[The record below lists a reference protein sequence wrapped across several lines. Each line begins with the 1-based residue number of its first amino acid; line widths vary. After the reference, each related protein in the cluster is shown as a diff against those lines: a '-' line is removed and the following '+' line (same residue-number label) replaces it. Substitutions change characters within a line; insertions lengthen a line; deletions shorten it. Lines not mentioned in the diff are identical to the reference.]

1 MKRVYIIVSILSF
14 IFASCSGFLE
24 EYSQDTAY
32 VRGYEDLNELLLGSV
47 YMPTKTPEHM
57 GYTYGSDSWYY
68 PYIHLMTDEVQ
79 ENIVSSSRGASW
91 DARERYFGYYT
102 WQQQVGIDVLG
113 TSIRKESTD
122 WNRIYKHIN
131 IANMVLASIDE
142 QSAPKEDDK
151 LEVIR
156 IKGEAY
162 FLRAAY
168 YFTLVNLYGKPYTK
182 TDSKTDLGV
191 PIKNTEFIEDKIYS
205 RNTVDEVYTQ
215 VLADLGEAEKC
226 LEQTTRKSIYRAD
239 ITATYL
245 LLSRVYLYMQN
256 WEMAESYAKKVLEK
270 QSELRDLNFM
280 DGVSFFLDATLP
292 EVIFTMGMGGIRY
305 TISGLQKDMGV
316 SDELYALYKDNDLR
330 KTYFVKYN
338 ESDGYV
344 EYVKG
349 GAVADFSR
357 TSLSANFLFR
367 TAEAYLNL
375 AEATVYQGKEDDAR
389 KALNDLRGKR
399 LATEQYADVEES
411 GADLIELIRE
421 ERGRELCLEGHR
433 WFDLRRYMVCEKQ
446 PYSKTIRK
454 SYTTFEYSYVTW
466 SNVPVQTVVYQLEE
480 NDAAYTLPIPK
491 EVLEYNTGMKNNE
504 RGIRSVV
511 ETINY

>member
-1 MKRVYIIVSILSF
+1 MKRIYIIISMLSF
-14 IFASCSGFLE
+14 MFASCSGFLE

-32 VRGYEDLNELLLGSV
+32 VRGYEDLDELLLGSV
-47 YMPTKTPEHM
+47 YMSTNAPEHM
-57 GYTYGSDSWYY
+57 GYTYGTDGWYY

-79 ENIVSSSRGASW
+79 ENIRSSGSGASW

-102 WQQQVGIDVLG
+102 WQQQVGIDALG
-113 TSIRKESTD
+113 TSIRKESSD

-131 IANMVLASIDE
+131 IANMILASIDE
-142 QSAPKEDDK
+142 QSTPKEEDE
-151 LEVIR
+151 LEVMR

-162 FLRAAY
+162 FLRGAY
-168 YFTLVNLYGKPYTK
+168 YFILVNLYGKPYTK
-182 TDSKTDLGV
+182 TGAKNDLGV
-191 PIKNTEFIEDKIYS
+191 PIKNTEYIEDKVYG
-205 RNTVDEVYTQ
+205 RNTVEEVYAQ

-226 LEQTTRKSIYRAD
+226 LEKTVHKSIYRAD

-245 LLSRVYLYMQN
+245 LLSRVHLYMQN
-256 WEMAESYAKKVLEK
+256 WEMAESYAKKVLSK
-270 QSELRDLNFM
+270 QDDLRDLNM
-280 DGVSFFLDATLP
+280 MEGIPFFLDTTLP

-305 TISGLQKDMGV
+305 TISGLLKDLGI

-330 KTYFVKYN
+330 KSYFVKYN
-338 ESDGYV
+338 ESGGYV

-349 GAVADFSR
+349 GAIADFSR

-389 KALNDLRGKR
+389 KALNDLRVKR
-399 LATEQYADVEES
+399 LSVGQYANSEES

-421 ERGRELCLEGHR
+421 ERERELCLEGHR

-446 PYSKTIRK
+446 PYTKTIRK
-454 SYTTFEYSYVTW
+454 SYTTFEYVSWT
-466 SNVPVQTVVYQLEE
+466 NVPVQTVVYQLEE

-491 EVLEYNTGMKNNE
+491 EVLEYNK
-504 RGIRSVV
+504 RGVRPVV

>member
-1 MKRVYIIVSILSF
+1 MKRIYIIISMLSF
-14 IFASCSGFLE
+14 MFASCSGFLE

-32 VRGYEDLNELLLGSV
+32 VRGYEDLDELLLGSV
-47 YMPTKTPEHM
+47 YMPTNAPEHM
-57 GYTYGSDSWYY
+57 GYTYGTDGWYY

-79 ENIVSSSRGASW
+79 ENIRSSSSGALW

-102 WQQQVGIDVLG
+102 WQQQVGIDALG
-113 TSIRKESTD
+113 TSIRKESSD

-131 IANMVLASIDE
+131 IANMILASIDE
-142 QSAPKEDDK
+142 QSTPKEEDE
-151 LEVIR
+151 LEVMR

-162 FLRAAY
+162 FLRGAY
-168 YFTLVNLYGKPYTK
+168 YFILVNLYGKPYTK
-182 TDSKTDLGV
+182 TGAKNDLGV
-191 PIKNTEFIEDKIYS
+191 PIKNTEYIEDKVYG
-205 RNTVDEVYTQ
+205 RNTVEEVYAQ

-226 LEQTTRKSIYRAD
+226 LEKTVHKSIYRAD

-245 LLSRVYLYMQN
+245 LLSRVHLYMQN
-256 WEMAESYAKKVLEK
+256 WEMAESYAKKVLSK
-270 QSELRDLNFM
+270 QDDLRDLNM
-280 DGVSFFLDATLP
+280 MEGIPFFLDTTLP

-305 TISGLQKDMGV
+305 TISGLPKDLGI

-330 KTYFVKYN
+330 KSYFVKYN
-338 ESDGYV
+338 ESGGYG

-349 GAVADFSR
+349 GAIADFSR
-357 TSLSANFLFR
+357 TYFLFR

-375 AEATVYQGKEDDAR
+375 AEATAYQGKEDDAR
-389 KALNDLRGKR
+389 KALNDLRVKR
-399 LATEQYADVEES
+399 LSVEQYANSEES
-411 GADLIELIRE
+411 GADLIKLIRE
-421 ERGRELCLEGHR
+421 ERERELCLEGHR

-446 PYSKTIRK
+446 PYTKTIRK
-454 SYTTFEYSYVTW
+454 SYTTFEYVSWT
-466 SNVPVQTVVYQLEE
+466 NVPVQTVVYQLEE

-504 RGIRSVV
+504 RGVRPVV